1 MLCVWPRCVRESVR
15 ALPLCLPLSL
25 SRETLV
31 VTWNMLWPVGC
42 VCGVALC
49 SWCQSRSVWAWE
61 YFLRTC
67 DHAQDDAEHAQ
78 WERSEF
84 SSTAFSF
91 FCLSFSLSGGLRM
104 LSCNYNSWCK
114 PFPWRSRIAVADCER
129 QVAVCCQHAPLPL
142 PGRVRCVRR
151 EQHHEQPHYV
161 FSCNIYGTH
170 ERVEAKF
177 LYGRSQWAPRRRWQ
191 CPEPG

>member
-1 MLCVWPRCVRESVR
+1 MASVRSWECARAPSLSPSVSFARDFGRHMEHAVAGWLRLWCRALFMMPVEKCLGMRIFLAHVWPRTGRCW
-15 ALPLCLPLSL
+15 
-25 SRETLV
+25 T
-31 VTWNMLWPVGC
+31 
-42 VCGVALC
+42 C
-49 SWCQSRSVWAWE
+49 SMGTIRVFFHSI
-61 YFLRTC
+61 L
-67 DHAQDDAEHAQ
+67 
-78 WERSEF
+78 
-84 SSTAFSF
+84 F